1 MDIKKKLP
9 LIFTLL
15 VFAILLSNNTI
26 HFFQSKEELLNQN
39 NREITLLAQE
49 LSFQVQQAKEGS
61 LFVEDQLGRELRIA
75 SVAIK
80 KSLPP
85 NYEQVTNDQLTAL
98 SKELMISHITLLGKT
113 NNDIIGVRSS
123 DPDEL
128 NMSTKDWGYW
138 HTAFNQLFVNKN
150 VTIKKGQALP
160 NSWSGPVEVASSN
173 PKHIDKWGYFYEGRT
188 NYIIDPYLRDKEV
201 LAYENRFGPI
211 KIINRFTDKLKGVL
225 ELTVFNP
232 KKFGEKKEI
241 INDNGKPYTRISAK
255 PIWYGTYHFY
265 NRDTDQKYI
274 KKAIK
279 TGKQQSYIKVLNGKK
294 VQKTFVPS
302 KLGPDEPF
310 VLGFTYDYGVIDSQL
325 HKELVKHIILSGIFM
340 LLVLITSVIFSRAI
354 TRPIDYIAE
363 QVNEIAKGN
372 FGKTIESIRKDEL
385 GFLARNVNA
394 MSSSLKTY
402 VDNFKTSQ
410 QMIEYQ
416 ALHDPLTGLP
426 NRRHATE
433 KLTAS
438 LSSIKENGEN
448 VALMFIDIDRFKNVN
463 DSLGH
468 NMGDELIQQIANRL
482 KTCALLSK
490 GFISRQGGDEF
501 IIILENAQLQALQE
515 LGNKVVNSLKKPY
528 FIGETEVFVG
538 ASCGVSVF
546 PDHSKDIDTLIMY
559 ADMAMYEAKNQ
570 GGNCVVFY
578 NERLNEKNH
587 KRLTMETRL
596 RKAIQEAKID
606 VYFQPKINAKTGF
619 ITGVEAL
626 ARWTDEELGPVSP
639 EVFIPVAEDSGLIS
653 PIWEFIMEQACKK
666 ASVWKEKYP
675 FPLTMA
681 VNFSA
686 KQFQNPSA
694 LVKRVKEFLT
704 FYKLPG
710 ELFEIEITES
720 VLLYN
725 TNETIAALCELR
737 NEGIRV
743 AIDDFGTGYSS
754 LSYLKRLPI
763 NTLKIDRSFITD
775 IDEAYNNAEIAYAII
790 NLAKSLRLHVIAEGV
805 EEAYQIQYLL
815 ENECTE
821 MQGYYYSKPV
831 KASDFEDL
839 LSMQGTFTA

>member
-26 HFFQSKEELLNQN
+26 HFFQSKEELLKQN

-150 VTIKKGQALP
+150 VTIKKGQSLP
-160 NSWSGPVEVASSN
+160 NYWSGPVEVASSN
-173 PKHIDKWGYFYEGRT
+173 PKHIDKWGYYYEGST

-201 LAYENRFGPI
+201 LAYEDRFGPI
-211 KIINRFTDKLKGVL
+211 KIINRFTDNLEGVL

-241 INDNGKPYTRISAK
+241 INDNGKPYTRISAE
-255 PIWYGTYHFY
+255 PIWYGTYHFN

-310 VLGFTYDYGVIDSQL
+310 VLGFTYDYGVIDKQL

-433 KLTAS
+433 KLTAL
-438 LSSIKENGEN
+438 LSFIKENGEN

-468 NMGDELIQQIANRL
+468 NMGDELIRQIANRL

-501 IIILENAQLQALQE
+501 IIILENAQMEALQE
-515 LGNKVVNSLKKPY
+515 LGNKVVDSLKKPY
-528 FIGETEVFVG
+528 FIDGTEVFVG

-546 PDHSKDIDTLIMY
+546 PDHSEDIDTLIMY

-578 NERLNEKNH
+578 NERLNEKNQ

-596 RKAIQEAKID
+596 RKAIQEEKID
-606 VYFQPKINAKTGF
+606 VYFQPKINAKTGY

-626 ARWTDEELGPVSP
+626 VRWTDEELGSVSP
-639 EVFIPVAEDSGLIS
+639 EIFIPVAEDSGLAL
-653 PIWEFIMEQACKK
+653 PIWEFVMGQACKM
-666 ASVWKEKYP
+666 ASEWKEKYP

-694 LVKRVKEFLT
+694 LIKRVKEFLT

-725 TNETIAALCELR
+725 TNETIAALSELR
-737 NEGIRV
+737 DEGIRV

-790 NLAKSLRLHVIAEGV
+790 NLAKSLRLQVIAEGV
-805 EEAYQIQYLL
+805 EKAYQVQYLL

-821 MQGYYYSKPV
+821 MQGYYYSKPA